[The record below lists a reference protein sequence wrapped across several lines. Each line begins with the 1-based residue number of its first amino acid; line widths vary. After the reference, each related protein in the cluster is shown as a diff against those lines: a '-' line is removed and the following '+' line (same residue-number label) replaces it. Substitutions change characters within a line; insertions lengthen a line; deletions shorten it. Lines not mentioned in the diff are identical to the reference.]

1 MNENYSA
8 NSTATTKSTGTKV
21 ARAFLHLFTVGT
33 ALIGGLV
40 SMLGFAAADCAR
52 RGAGFIGCGDG
63 VPDPAGARQ
72 AVGFGII
79 VAIGTV
85 LVVGGIQ
92 KALANS
98 R

>member
-8 NSTATTKSTGTKV
+8 DITATPKSTGTKI
-21 ARAFLHLFTVGT
+21 ARAFLHMFTIGT

-63 VPDPAGARQ
+63 VPDPQGAIRCT
-72 AVGFGII
+72 VF
-79 VAIGTV
+79 AIGAAAVTI
-85 LVVGGIQ
+85 LIVVGIQ
-92 KALANS
+92 KSLANS

>member
-8 NSTATTKSTGTKV
+8 DITATPKSTGTKI

-40 SMLGFAAADCAR
+40 SLLGFAAADAAR
-52 RGAGFIGCGDG
+52 RGAGFFGCGDG
-63 VPDPAGARQ
+63 VPDPAGAMRST
-72 AVGFGII
+72 AF
-79 VAIGTV
+79 AIGAAIVTI
-85 LVVGGIQ
+85 LIVVGTQ
-92 KALANS
+92 KSLSNS